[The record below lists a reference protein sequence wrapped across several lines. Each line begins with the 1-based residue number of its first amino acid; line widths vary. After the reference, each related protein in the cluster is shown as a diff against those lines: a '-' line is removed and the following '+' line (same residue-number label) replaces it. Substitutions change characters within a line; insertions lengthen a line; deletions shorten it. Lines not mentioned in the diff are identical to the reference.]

1 MLTIIL
7 ITRTTNVLDDIVS
20 VLRKS
25 KINVIQADTEASITK
40 TLQSQEVDAV
50 IATEQ
55 DLPLVK
61 TLVSTFPMVNYALM
75 SSSDSHDFHELTEGY
90 GIFMQLPTN
99 LHKNDVTEMINK
111 LRRINALSYGEKGE
125 VR

>member
-1 MLTIIL
+1 MLTVIL
-7 ITRTTNVLDDIVS
+7 ITRRTNVLNGSVS

-40 TLQSQEVDAV
+40 MLRSLEVDAV

-55 DLPLVK
+55 DLLLVK
-61 TLVSTFPMVNYALM
+61 TLVSAFPMVNYALM
-75 SSSDSHDFHELTEGY
+75 SSSDSQDFHELTEGY
-90 GIFMQLPTN
+90 GIFMQLPTT
-99 LHKNDVTEMINK
+99 LLENDVSEMINNLK
-111 LRRINALSYGEKGE
+111 RIRALSSGEKGE

>member
-1 MLTIIL
+1 MLTVIVK
-7 ITRTTNVLDDIVS
+7 TKKPNVLNEIAS
-20 VLRKS
+20 LLKQS
-25 KINVIQADTEASITK
+25 ELKVIQEDTEAAILK
-40 TLQSQEVDAV
+40 TLQSQVVDAV

-61 TLVSTFPMVNYALM
+61 KLVSAFPMVNYALM

-90 GIFMQLPTN
+90 GIFMQLPTS
-99 LHKNDVTEMINK
+99 LQESDVSAMINN
-111 LRRINALSYGEKGE
+111 LTRIKALSSGEKGE

>member
-1 MLTIIL
+1 MLTVIL
-7 ITRTTNVLDDIVS
+7 ITQRTSVLNDIVI

-25 KINVIQADTEASITK
+25 KINVIQAETEASITK
-40 TLQSQEVDAV
+40 TLQSQDVDAV

-61 TLVSTFPMVNYALM
+61 TLVSAFPMVNYALM

-90 GIFMQLPTN
+90 GIFMQLPTT
-99 LHKNDVTEMINK
+99 LLENDVSEMINN
-111 LRRINALSYGEKGE
+111 LTRIKALSSGEKGE

>member
-1 MLTIIL
+1 MLTVIL
-7 ITRTTNVLDDIVS
+7 ITRRTNVLNNIVI

-40 TLQSQEVDAV
+40 MLRSQEVDAV

-55 DLPLVK
+55 DLLLVK
-61 TLVSTFPMVNYALM
+61 TLVSAFPMVNYALM
-75 SSSDSHDFHELTEGY
+75 SSSDSQDFHELTEGY
-90 GIFMQLPTN
+90 GIFMQLPTT
-99 LHKNDVTEMINK
+99 LLENDVSEMINNLK
-111 LRRINALSYGEKGE
+111 RIRALSSGEKGE